1 MANLSALDVVIYGH
15 NRNLMRLQQV
25 ALRAFNI
32 RHIEPISRPSALE
45 DLLLYSPKD
54 IIILNHVCGVDL
66 GEVVSIVRDQT
77 VSQNPFA
84 VIIVVTPAPTRS
96 VITEAL
102 NLGVD
107 GVIALP
113 FTGGDFWKQLVYFVN
128 NTRTF
133 LRTDSYF
140 GPCRRRTRGLIY
152 SGIERRDMIDGDPKS
167 VKTIPG
173 VRRV

>member
-32 RHIEPISRPSALE
+32 RNIEPISQPKALE

-54 IIILNHVCGVDL
+54 IVIVNQVAGVDM
-66 GEVVSIVRDQT
+66 EEIVSIVRDQS
-77 VSQNPFA
+77 VAQNPFA
-84 VIIVVTPAPTRS
+84 VIIVVTPAPTRR

-102 NLGVD
+102 NAGAD

-133 LRTDSYF
+133 LRTKSYF
-140 GPCRRRTRGLIY
+140 GPCRRRTRGLVY
-152 SGIERRDMIDGDPKS
+152 SGVERRDILEEGS
-167 VKTIPG
+167 NTVRSIPG
-173 VRRV
+173 ARQL